1 MADTSWDM
9 LDDAKP
15 PTGAPPAADA
25 TGAPPANDAIESF
38 LASHG
43 LAKHAA
49 ALIEATDAESC
60 DDLKLLD
67 VAMTEKLITQLGLKL
82 VAAQKLRQAVA
93 ALRGEPSS
101 PTPAA
106 DAKPADVKA
115 ADTATKPA
123 DVKAADTATKPS
135 EVPLRECTIICIDRS
150 GSMGTPFAEL
160 NVTVHGS
167 STAAEAAKAVQLR
180 TRMEAVKAM
189 FYAFRDRVDGLG
201 GGTQLGLIQFDNQ
214 VETLLG
220 LTPRLERFESIV
232 DDVEKRGQTAIFSAI
247 VSAAAALEPVAASSP
262 EVDLRILVLSDG
274 QNNSGHSARDALHA
288 AHSVGATVDAIIVGS
303 SPDSALRKIV
313 TATGGECYQIQNL
326 GEGFELLE
334 NEGVASLLARRGGA
348 PKPPRSAAPPT
359 LDLDQLEEKKMVTSA
374 APARPPPPPAAA
386 RKVQSLASWSGA
398 AGAATAAAAGGFG
411 LKRVF
416 KELKQASEGDLQV
429 WYHSG
434 EGVHIFPSEVDVRA
448 WRVLLEGPP
457 ASPFEGGVFSLL
469 VTIPDAYPLKPPS
482 IVFETPVY
490 HCNVS
495 EAGGICLDILKEQ
508 WSPNLTVPRCLEA
521 IRIMLARPDTDNA
534 LRQWIAELTLAHGS
548 SGGVDTRYLDEAR
561 AFTRKHAA
569 SSVEAAVKAW
579 SI

>member
-106 DAKPADVKA
+106 DA
-115 ADTATKPA
+115 KPA

-359 LDLDQLEEKKMVTSA
+359 LDLDQLEEKKMVTHVVTSA

-398 AGAATAAAAGGFG
+398 AGGATAAGRLRPQAGVQGAQAGLRGRPAGLVPLGRGCAHLPVGGGRARVARAARGAAG
-411 LKRVF
+411 L
-416 KELKQASEGDLQV
+416 
-429 WYHSG
+429 
-434 EGVHIFPSEVDVRA
+434 
-448 WRVLLEGPP
+448 
-457 ASPFEGGVFSLL
+457 
-469 VTIPDAYPLKPPS
+469 
-482 IVFETPVY
+482 
-490 HCNVS
+490 
-495 EAGGICLDILKEQ
+495 
-508 WSPNLTVPRCLEA
+508 
-521 IRIMLARPDTDNA
+521 A
-534 LRQWIAELTLAHGS
+534 LRGRRLLAPRHHPRRVPAQAAEHRLRDAGLPLQRLGSGRHLPRHSQGAVVSQPHRAALPRGHPDHARETRHRQRAAPVDRRAHAR
-548 SGGVDTRYLDEAR
+548 TRQLGR
-561 AFTRKHAA
+561 GRHALPR
-569 SSVEAAVKAW
+569 
-579 SI
+579 